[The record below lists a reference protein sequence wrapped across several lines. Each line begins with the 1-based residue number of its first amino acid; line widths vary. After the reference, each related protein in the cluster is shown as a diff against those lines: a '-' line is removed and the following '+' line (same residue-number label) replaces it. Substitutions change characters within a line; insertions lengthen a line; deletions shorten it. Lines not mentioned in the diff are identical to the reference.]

1 MARRPLPNFNTDH
14 PEAGDVEMRRKS
26 RSITTAR
33 SLSTCLIFF
42 ACGQALAQDES
53 DPFALENFSN
63 TIYLTTD
70 YVFRGVSFTS
80 EDPAIQGS
88 FDYSHPSGAYAGLWA
103 SNWDSFGTESELEI
117 DYYGGYANALG
128 PIDYDVAALYY
139 TFPGAED
146 DGFELDY
153 FEAHLGLSHTLEAI
167 PLTPTVSA
175 GYNFS
180 PDYNGE
186 DGDSHYVNGAV
197 HFVLPAG
204 IGLGLGA
211 GNLNVDGGALSA
223 FQGGFSY
230 THYYA
235 TLSKAIQ
242 SFEFSLSYHDT
253 TSQCEDEYG
262 GAILLDRSVC
272 TPGAVFTLSR
282 TF

>member
-1 MARRPLPNFNTDH
+1 
-14 PEAGDVEMRRKS
+14 MRKKS

-42 ACGQALAQDES
+42 ACGQALAQDYG
-53 DPFALENFSN
+53 DPLAAENFSS
-63 TIYLTTD
+63 TLYFTTD

-88 FDYSHPSGAYAGLWA
+88 FDYTHPSGAYAGLWG
-103 SNWDSFGTESELEI
+103 SNWDGFGTESELEI
-117 DYYGGYANALG
+117 DYYLGYANTIG
-128 PIDYDVAALYY
+128 DVGYDLTALYY

-153 FEAHLGLSHTLEAI
+153 FEAHAGLSYAI
-167 PLTPTVSA
+167 EPLPFTPTVGV
-175 GYNFS
+175 GYNYS

-197 HFVLPAG
+197 DLALPVG
-204 IGLGLGA
+204 FGLGFGV
-211 GNLNVDGGALSA
+211 GNLNVAGGALSA

-235 TLSKAIQ
+235 SLSKSIHG
-242 SFEFSLSYHDT
+242 FDFNLTYHDT

-262 GAILLDRSVC
+262 GPILLDRSVC